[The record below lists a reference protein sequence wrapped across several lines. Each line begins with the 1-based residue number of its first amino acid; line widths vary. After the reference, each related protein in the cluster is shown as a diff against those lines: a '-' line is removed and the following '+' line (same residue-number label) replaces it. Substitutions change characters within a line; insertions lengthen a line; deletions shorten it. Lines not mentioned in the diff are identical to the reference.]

1 MSIFLNLIFLQPA
14 MCVRKLVTNFDINM
28 LGATSRSVFFAREL
42 RRSKVCQDFAQGQR
56 QRSLTVVPPP
66 LPNACML
73 HQVHCLL
80 WRQSRRDRTLAQ
92 FPTAVDASRM
102 AVDHLVLV
110 ALLQIENAA
119 RMIASKMF
127 DAIGL
132 GNARI
137 HRSSVCD
144 ENTGRL

>member
-1 MSIFLNLIFLQPA
+1 
-14 MCVRKLVTNFDINM
+14 
-28 LGATSRSVFFAREL
+28 
-42 RRSKVCQDFAQGQR
+42 
-56 QRSLTVVPPP
+56 
-66 LPNACML
+66 
-73 HQVHCLL
+73 
-80 WRQSRRDRTLAQ
+80 
-92 FPTAVDASRM
+92 M
-102 AVDHLVLV
+102 AVDHLVLA